1 MKSIATP
8 LKVYAIAPVSEW
20 KTGNITIFYEVFHI
34 DPSPLRSPPRGFVS
48 LIGANGNRTTRPPH
62 EVLDELP
69 IGCVASTFDDIYGCA
84 KKIVVDECL
93 DF

>member
-8 LKVYAIAPVSEW
+8 LKVYAIAPVSKW
-20 KTGNITIFYEVFHI
+20 GTANITIFYEVFHI
-34 DPSPLRSPPRGFVS
+34 DPSPLRSPPRGFIS

-62 EVLDELP
+62 EVFEELP
-69 IGCVASTFDDIYGCA
+69 IGCVPSSFEEIYGYA
-84 KKIVVDECL
+84 KKVLVDDCS